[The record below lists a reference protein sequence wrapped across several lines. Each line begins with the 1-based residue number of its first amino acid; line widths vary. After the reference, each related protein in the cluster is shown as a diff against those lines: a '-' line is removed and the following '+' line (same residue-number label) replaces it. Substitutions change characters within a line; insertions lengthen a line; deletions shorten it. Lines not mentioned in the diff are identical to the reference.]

1 VVDGTAFSAS
11 EKAKVAHVDV
21 LSGLTALLAAKQDTV
36 SASSQISLQK
46 ISITNNSSSLA
57 NPLEINNNVVNQ
69 WTGTINT
76 NAFGVRI
83 LSNTTSA
90 TVPLFYI
97 NNDSKSNR
105 VFQVNGNGTIEFPA
119 LPTALTGL
127 PSGSLWRHP
136 VDNTLMIVP

>member
-1 VVDGTAFSAS
+1 MG
-11 EKAKVAHVDV
+11 
-21 LSGLTALLAAKQDTV
+21 
-36 SASSQISLQK
+36 ASSQISLQK
-46 ISITNNSSSLA
+46 VTITNNSTSVGNILH
-57 NPLEINNNVVNQ
+57 INNNVVNQ
-69 WTGTINT
+69 YTSTINT

-97 NNDSKSNR
+97 NNDSKSNT